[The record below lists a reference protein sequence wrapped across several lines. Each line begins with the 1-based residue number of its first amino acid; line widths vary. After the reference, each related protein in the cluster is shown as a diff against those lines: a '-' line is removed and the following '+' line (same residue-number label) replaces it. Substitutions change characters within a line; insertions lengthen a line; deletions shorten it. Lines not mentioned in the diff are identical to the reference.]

1 MSGWT
6 VSGDRPEFDVVTG
19 ISTGALMATHVFL
32 GPEFDDELAIYTR
45 LKDRDVYKR
54 QGLLGIQRAGA
65 AFDTAPMRETLE
77 SFITDDI
84 IDRVAVEHRAGRRL
98 FIGSTNLDANLFT
111 IWDMGSIAAS
121 DRSDRRQRYLD
132 AIMASAAF
140 PIAFQP
146 VYIEV
151 EDERGVYTQ
160 MHADGGI
167 RETAFYFDFVK
178 ELHAAAAAAG
188 LSEGDFKQEFYL
200 LINSQI
206 AHSSDVVYEPVSGK
220 LPDVTTATIN
230 SLITR
235 ITRGSVFRIWVLAMI
250 DGSDFHISYI
260 PADFEFETHTLQ
272 FQPEEEKALFDLGY
286 RQAVSG
292 SAWATQHAPETVE
305 EIIEIIADPAAVF
318 DPQDRHRLILQR

>member
-1 MSGWT
+1 
-6 VSGDRPEFDVVTG
+6 
-19 ISTGALMATHVFL
+19 
-32 GPEFDDELAIYTR
+32 
-45 LKDRDVYKR
+45 
-54 QGLLGIQRAGA
+54 
-65 AFDTAPMRETLE
+65 MRETLE

-151 EDERGVYTQ
+151 EDERRVYTH

-167 RETAFYFDFVK
+167 REPAFYFALVK